1 MDGRRTAP
9 PDDGAGSVVE
19 AAPAKINLAL
29 HVTGRRAD
37 GYHLLDTLVV
47 HGVAADR
54 LGAHPRGAAW
64 TSDEPV
70 PIDLAITGPFAAG
83 LDAGPDNLVL
93 RAARLLEA
101 EAGRLRAPI
110 VPVALALDKHLPV
123 ASGIGGGSSDAAAT
137 LRLLN
142 RVWRLDLPRARLA
155 EIALPLGAD
164 LPMCVHG
171 VALRARGI
179 GETIDRLADLPAL
192 PMVLVNPGVAV
203 STPAVFRALERRDN
217 PPMPDLPERFV
228 DAGHL
233 ATWLAATRNDL
244 EAAAVHVAPIVGE
257 VLARLRATPG
267 CRLARMSGSGAT
279 CFAVFASEAAADA
292 AAAAMPAVWW
302 AAVGRVGGP
311 GATAVA
317 GPA

>member
-1 MDGRRTAP
+1 MVAP
-9 PDDGAGSVVE
+9 APEPLVE
-19 AAPAKINLAL
+19 PAPAKINLAL

-54 LGAHPRGAAW
+54 LTARPGDAAVAGDA
-64 TSDEPV
+64 TL
-70 PIDLAITGPFAAG
+70 PIHLEITGRFAAG
-83 LDAGPDNLVL
+83 LDAGLDNLVM
-93 RAARLLEA
+93 RAARLLET
-101 EAGRLRAPI
+101 EARRLGGSCAPLRL
-110 VPVALALDKHLPV
+110 VLEKNLPV

-142 RVWRLDLPRARLA
+142 RVWRLGLPLDRLA

-179 GETIDRLADLPAL
+179 GETIDRLPPLPRL

-203 STPAVFRALERRDN
+203 ATPAVFRALASRDN
-217 PPMPDLPERFV
+217 PPLPDLPDRFA
-228 DAGHL
+228 DADAL
-233 ATWLAATRNDL
+233 VARLAATRNDL
-244 EAAAVHVAPIVGE
+244 EAPAVRLAPMIGE
-257 VLARLRATPG
+257 VLAHLRATPG

-279 CFAVFASEAAADA
+279 CFAIYDAPAEAEA
-292 AAAAMPAVWW
+292 AAAAMPAAWW
-302 AAVGRVGGP
+302 AA
-311 GATAVA
+311 A
-317 GPA
+317 GSI